1 MMQALK
7 SIPSFHT
14 LTSHK
19 KVDYKAAQNII
30 KAKVIE
36 RVHTILTK
44 DKLKTGATKRGVQK
58 NKFYYRNIV
67 TAKFVS
73 AFYSHREA
81 DLLFSQLAI

>member
-19 KVDYKAAQNII
+19 KVDYKAAQNIKH

-36 RVHTILTK
+36 RVHTIL
-44 DKLKTGATKRGVQK
+44 RI
-58 NKFYYRNIV
+58 N
-67 TAKFVS
+67 
-73 AFYSHREA
+73 
-81 DLLFSQLAI
+81 